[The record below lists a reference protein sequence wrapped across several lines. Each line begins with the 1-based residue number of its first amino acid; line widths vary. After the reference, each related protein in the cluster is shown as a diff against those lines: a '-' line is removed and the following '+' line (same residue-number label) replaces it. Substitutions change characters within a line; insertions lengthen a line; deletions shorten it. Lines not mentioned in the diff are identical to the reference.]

1 MKKLV
6 RIWLP
11 LLLAVAFAFGML
23 VEANMLR
30 RTGLM
35 NISSRRSSKI
45 DMIMNNI
52 QRSYVDTINMADLEE
67 KTAVSILKELDPHS
81 TYISAEEFAEMN
93 EPLEGNFDGIGVQ
106 FNIQKDTVYVVNVIA
121 GGPSEKVGI
130 RAGDRIVTVDD
141 SLIAGIGISNNDVMK
156 KLRGPR
162 GTKVKVGIARRGEK
176 GLVPFV
182 ITRGQIPLY
191 SIDVSYMINNKT
203 GYIKL
208 SKFSRTSYKEFQE
221 AIAKLKN
228 QGMQNLIFDL
238 RGNGGGYMDAAINI
252 VDEFLP
258 NGKLIVYT
266 EGAHRR
272 RDDFYASHRQSC
284 SGINLVVLI
293 DEFSASAS
301 EITAGAIQD
310 NDRGIIVGRRS
321 FGKGLV
327 QEPIMFPD
335 NSSVRLTIARYYTPS
350 GRCIQKPYT
359 QSDDN
364 YYLDLETRYERGEF
378 MERDSIRITDSTEYY
393 TTEGR
398 VVYGGGGIM
407 PDIFSPA
414 DTAGTSD
421 YYNKISRK
429 GCEYQF
435 CLEYTDRNRVALQKL
450 KTADEFAKYL
460 RGQNIFDQF
469 VAYAEK
475 QGVKRDARGI
485 RLSRKLIETQVM
497 ALIARNVID
506 NDGFYPIIQD
516 IDKTLLESIE
526 IVENKTVKSFIN
538 K

>member
-1 MKKLV
+1 MNKLV
-6 RIWLP
+6 KIWLP
-11 LLLAVAFAFGML
+11 LLLAAAFAFGML
-23 VEANMLR
+23 VES
-30 RTGLM
+30 
-35 NISSRRSSKI
+35 NILGRSNRQTIIRPRWGSKI
-45 DMIMNNI
+45 DYLIGNIM
-52 QRSYVDTINMADLEE
+52 QSYVDTVDISELEE
-67 KTAVSILKELDPHS
+67 NAAISLLKDLDPHS

-130 RAGDRIVTVDD
+130 RAGDRIVTVSD
-141 SLIAGIGISNNDVMK
+141 SLIAGIGISNNEVMK
-156 KLRGPR
+156 LLRGPR
-162 GTKVKVGIARRGEK
+162 GTKVRVGIARRGERD
-176 GLVPFV
+176 LVPFE

-191 SIDVSYMINNKT
+191 SIDAAYMMNAET

-208 SKFSRTSYKEFQE
+208 SKFARTTYKEFQD
-221 AIAKLKN
+221 AVAKLKA
-228 QGMQNLIFDL
+228 QGMKNLIFDL
-238 RGNGGGYMDAAINI
+238 RGNGGGYMDAAINV

-258 NGKLIVYT
+258 NGSLIVYT
-266 EGAHRR
+266 EGAHRER
-272 RDDFYASHRQSC
+272 AEFHASFRQSC
-284 SGINLVVLI
+284 KDLKLAVLI

-350 GRCIQKPYT
+350 GRCIQKPYK
-359 QSDDN
+359 QSDED
-364 YYLDLETRYERGEF
+364 YYADLENRYERGEF
-378 MERDSIRITDSTEYY
+378 MERDSIKIADSTEYF
-393 TTEGR
+393 TTGGR

-407 PDIFSPA
+407 PDVFIPA
-414 DTAGTSD
+414 DTSGTSE
-421 YYNKISRK
+421 YYSRITRK

-435 CLEYTDRNRVALQKL
+435 CLEYTDRNRTELLKL
-450 KTADEFAKYL
+450 KKASDFVKYL
-460 RGQNIFDQF
+460 RSQNIFDQF

-485 RLSRKLIETQVM
+485 RQSRQLIETQIM

-506 NDGFYPIIQD
+506 NEGFYPIIQD
-516 IDKTLLESIE
+516 IDKTLMECLD
-526 IVENKTVKSFIN
+526 IVEKKSLKTL
-538 K
+538 